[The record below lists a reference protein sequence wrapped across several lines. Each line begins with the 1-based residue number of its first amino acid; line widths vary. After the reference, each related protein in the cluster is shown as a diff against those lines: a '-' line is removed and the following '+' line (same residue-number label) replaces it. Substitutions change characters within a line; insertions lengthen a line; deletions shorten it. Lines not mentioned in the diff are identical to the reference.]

1 MKKRGK
7 VMTMFDW
14 NEEENDSEEISVFEQ
29 RQKGKA
35 RKRKW
40 REIENIKETR
50 RLKRELSELN
60 VHTCF

>member
-1 MKKRGK
+1 M
-7 VMTMFDW
+7 MNIFDW
-14 NEEENDSEEISVFEQ
+14 YEEETDNEEVSAFEQ

-40 REIENIKETR
+40 REIETIKETR

-60 VHTCF
+60 VNTCF

>member
-1 MKKRGK
+1 
-7 VMTMFDW
+7 MTMFDW
-14 NEEENDSEEISVFEQ
+14 YEEESESEEISVFEQ

-40 REIENIKETR
+40 REIETIKETR

-60 VHTCF
+60 VHPCF